1 MTAEARLFPSLSSV
15 RTEHPT
21 MTTPPA
27 QGEDDSGDAYD
38 RAVSSGDGVIEDNE
52 RRITMT
58 YSYFPSP
65 TDLYQ
70 SVSWRSPISLL
81 LLPFV
86 YIHFLLLGIPTDSN
100 STSTTMDADEWS
112 SSRND
117 EKFRLD
123 DLSVIAQELDSVKQS
138 HILVRT
144 KARSVRTRLELIHQ
158 RCLIRASTNT
168 TGQKSI
174 SSIAHEQ
181 QQQQQG
187 EQRVVE
193 MARARLQRDA
203 DKKATTTTHNPFVN
217 EVSQK

>member
-1 MTAEARLFPSLSSV
+1 
-15 RTEHPT
+15 
-21 MTTPPA
+21 MTTPRA

-38 RAVSSGDGVIEDNE
+38 RAVSSGDGVNEDNE
-52 RRITMT
+52 RRITT
-58 YSYFPSP
+58 TRSYFPSP

-86 YIHFLLLGIPTDSN
+86 YILFVLLGLPDSN

-112 SSRND
+112 SSGND

-138 HILVRT
+138 HNQVRSEALSIR
-144 KARSVRTRLELIHQ
+144 KRLELIHQ
-158 RCLIRASTNT
+158 RRLIRELNTT

-174 SSIAHEQ
+174 SLIAQQQ

-187 EQRVVE
+187 DQRVVE

-203 DKKATTTTHNPFVN
+203 NKKGDNTNNPQPFVN
-217 EVSQK
+217 EVRLIK

>member
-1 MTAEARLFPSLSSV
+1 
-15 RTEHPT
+15 

-38 RAVSSGDGVIEDNE
+38 RVVSSGDGVIGDNE
-52 RRITMT
+52 RRTTMT

-86 YIHFLLLGIPTDSN
+86 YILFLLLGLPADSN

-117 EKFRLD
+117 EKFRFD

-144 KARSVRTRLELIHQ
+144 KARSVRKRLEWIQQ
-158 RCLIRASTNT
+158 RRLTRELNTT

-174 SSIAHEQ
+174 SLIAQEQ

-187 EQRVVE
+187 DQRVVE
-193 MARARLQRDA
+193 LARARLQRDA
-203 DKKATTTTHNPFVN
+203 DKKATTTTHNPFV
-217 EVSQK
+217 K